1 MTDSKAISD
10 ALRAPFDR
18 SLLETKDG
26 RPYLAHEHIRER
38 VIEAT
43 GNCFDWLVTSEE
55 YRMDGTN
62 HQVEN
67 KRTKQMYTPIVH
79 RVNGVLTI
87 PGLGS
92 RHGTGVQALQE
103 GAGEDTYKAADSD
116 AFKRAAMAFGV
127 GLQLYVN
134 GPSERGSSPT
144 QQATA
149 SATTSA
155 PINPDQFLQS
165 WKIAFGTKSKEA
177 IADSFTIAGTNLDL
191 WQLMYESMPDRKTL
205 AWLIDEMSKRGVEQ
219 SDTFRKGVDA
229 YRSSLT
235 A

>member
-1 MTDSKAISD
+1 MTDAKTISD
-10 ALRAPFDR
+10 ALRADFPANLIEQKQGK
-18 SLLETKDG
+18 SYIG
-26 RPYLAHEHIRER
+26 HEHIRER

-43 GNCFDWLVTSEE
+43 GNQFDWHLASME
-55 YRMDGTN
+55 YRNDGAIKARGN
-62 HQVEN
+62 GEV
-67 KRTKQMYTPIVH
+67 PL
-79 RVNGVLTI
+79 VNVATGTLTI

-92 RHGTGVQALQE
+92 RTGIGVQVIE
-103 GAGEDTYKAADSD
+103 FGGGEDSAYKGAESD

-134 GPSERGSSPT
+134 GPSERGSSPA
-144 QQATA
+144 QQTTA
-149 SATTSA
+149 NTTTSA

-177 IADSFTIAGTNLDL
+177 IADSFNIAGTNLDL

-205 AWLIDEMSKRGVEQ
+205 TWLIDEMSKKGVEQ